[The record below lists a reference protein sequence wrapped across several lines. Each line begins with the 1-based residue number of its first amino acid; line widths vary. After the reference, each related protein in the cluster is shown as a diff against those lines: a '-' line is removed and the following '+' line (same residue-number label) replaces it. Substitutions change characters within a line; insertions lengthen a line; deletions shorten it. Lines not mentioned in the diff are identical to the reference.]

1 MARYTLPVGLA
12 TLVGLGA
19 GTKTEWG
26 MILAGATLV
35 SLPVITVFLLMQ
47 RQFIAGL
54 TLGSVKG

>member
-1 MARYTLPVGLA
+1 
-12 TLVGLGA
+12 
-19 GTKTEWG
+19 

-35 SLPVITVFLLMQ
+35 SLPVITLFLLMQ